1 MDNYVNS
8 QINGVPVL
16 TFSKGGIGCHLKIR
30 DSRDGEYA
38 PGIDVYAPNEDAE
51 RLRRAVDAFN
61 REMQRAPVAQ
71 QAAE

>member
-1 MDNYVNS
+1 MDTYVSS
-8 QINGVPVL
+8 QINGAPVL
-16 TFSKGGIGCHLKIR
+16 TVRKGSVGCHLKIS
-30 DSRDGEYA
+30 DSRDTA

-71 QAAE
+71 QAE